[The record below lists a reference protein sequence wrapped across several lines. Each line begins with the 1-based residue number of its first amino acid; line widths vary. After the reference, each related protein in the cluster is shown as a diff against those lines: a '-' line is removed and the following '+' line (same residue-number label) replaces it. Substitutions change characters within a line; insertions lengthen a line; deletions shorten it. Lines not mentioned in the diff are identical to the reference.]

1 MESPAPTGTRVSER
15 EITLLPLPD
24 TMTLERGVAR
34 LFAMDDATWLR
45 HANPWSGISRLT
57 ALPLLILALWS
68 RLWIGW
74 WAVIPVAL
82 ALIWAWLNPRIF
94 PAPGSLDHWM
104 SKGVMGERVWLN
116 RDAIPV
122 PEYQRMV
129 PNVLSAVAAIGMI
142 FVFWG
147 VLFFDPWPVLF
158 GTMMGY
164 LGKLWFVD
172 RMVWLWNDMQ
182 DATPE
187 YRSWRMPP
195 VQDT

>member
-1 MESPAPTGTRVSER
+1 MTIER
-15 EITLLPLPD
+15 LI
-24 TMTLERGVAR
+24 AR
-34 LFAMDDATWLR
+34 SFAMDDATWLR

-68 RLWIGW
+68 RLWLGW
-74 WAVIPVAL
+74 WAVIPVTL
-82 ALIWAWLNPRIF
+82 AFLWAWLNPRIF
-94 PAPGSLDHWM
+94 AAPRSLDHWM

-116 RDAIPV
+116 RDAVAV
-122 PEYQRMV
+122 PEYHRMV
-129 PNVLSAVAAIGMI
+129 PNVLSAVAATGMI
-142 FVFWG
+142 FVVWG
-147 VLFFDPWPVLF
+147 VLVFDPWPTLF

-172 RMVWLWNDMQ
+172 RMVWLWKDMQ

-187 YRSWRMPP
+187 YRSWQIPP